1 MAFKKDKVGTVTGA
15 SLTPSARAKK
25 GGLTNSK
32 RVTGNVV
39 PTTTNTP
46 TVAETSTNEK
56 PIAEKLQDK
65 LETVVS
71 AINTATNTVQTIQYY
86 ASQVSGALKG
96 TPNDHNPSAI
106 TDGKQDTSAIIAKA
120 DIEINESIGRL
131 ESGETIRRNSV
142 IAQQRNF
149 VSVATNNVRLQQD
162 IATLNNEQ
170 KRLVGLLIDGK
181 TLDINNETKAVGFH
195 RAVTHRDTEISALE
209 QDRELLTHQRIKT
222 EGTQQQTSLVR
233 DQEQL
238 KIQMMKEQVE
248 KQRFEI
254 ENVQH
259 EKEVIKQQVAA
270 KFAAGF

>member
-1 MAFKKDKVGTVTGA
+1 MAIKKDKVGTVTGA
-15 SLTPSARAKK
+15 NLNPKNRGKK

-32 RVTGNVV
+32 RVTGS
-39 PTTTNTP
+39 TNTDTTEQP
-46 TVAETSTNEK
+46 K
-56 PIAEKLQDK
+56 PIGEKLQDSIQ
-65 LETVVS
+65 TVS
-71 AINTATNTVQTIQYY
+71 AAINTVSNTVSTIEYY
-86 ASQVSGALKG
+86 TTQVQGALKG
-96 TPNDHNPSAI
+96 TANDSNPLAV
-106 TDGKQDTSAIIAKA
+106 TDGKQDTAGIIAKA
-120 DIEINESIGRL
+120 DVEIDESIGRL

-170 KRLVGLLIDGK
+170 KRLIGLLVDGK
-181 TLDINNETKAVGFH
+181 TLDINNETKAVGYH

-209 QDRELLTHQRIKT
+209 QDRELLTHQRIRT

-238 KIQMMKEQVE
+238 KIQKMKEEVD

-254 ENVQH
+254 ENLQH

-270 KFAAGF
+270 KFMAGF

>member
-1 MAFKKDKVGTVTGA
+1 MAIKKDKIGTVTGA
-15 SLTPSARAKK
+15 KLTPASRAKK

-32 RVTGNVV
+32 RVTGTELQ
-39 PTTTNTP
+39 PSDAQPSTTTTDE
-46 TVAETSTNEK
+46 ASLSQ
-56 PIAEKLQDK
+56 KLQNSVY
-65 LETVVS
+65 TVGS
-71 AINTATNTVQTIQYY
+71 AINTVGNTVQTIQYY
-86 ASQVSGALKG
+86 ASQVQGAIKG
-96 TPNDHNPSAI
+96 TADDHNPSVI
-106 TDGKQDTSAIIAKA
+106 TDGKQDTSAIISKA
-120 DIEINESIGRL
+120 NVEIDESIGRL

-162 IATLNNEQ
+162 VATLNNEQ
-170 KRLVGLLIDGK
+170 KRLIGLLIDGK
-181 TLDINNETKAVGFH
+181 TLDINNETKAVGYH

-209 QDRELLTHQRIKT
+209 QDRELLTHQRIRT

-254 ENVQH
+254 ENMQH